1 MQINP
6 IKWRNNMSKRVIIPL
21 GPQHPALKEPES
33 FTLYLEGERV
43 AASNVTLGYNH
54 RGIEKACEER
64 SYIQCLYLLER
75 VCGICS
81 HSHTTAFITAAEEVA
96 QLEIPKRAKYIRTL
110 IGELERVHSHLLWV
124 GVAAHEIGF
133 DTLFMYSWRDREVVM
148 DILAMLTGNRV
159 QYSINTLGGV
169 RRDVSDSQKEEILKA
184 IDILEERTKYYI
196 DVVTTE
202 TTMMGRLKNVGGL
215 THEIATKLNALG
227 PLARASGVDRDIRRD
242 DPYLVYDEIPFN
254 VITNDGCDVFGR
266 VVVRALEL
274 IESYRIIRYVVKNMP
289 DGDLT
294 VKAPRKLPANEA
306 TVRYEAPRGED
317 LHYVRGNGTEKPER
331 VKLRAPTMANLAS
344 ISYMLDGGYLA
355 DVPIVI
361 AAIDPCFSCTDRA
374 ISIKQIDSGRE
385 GTLEWNNLRT
395 YSIEWYKNHGF
406 DAHKI
411 KLSR

>member
-1 MQINP
+1 MP
-6 IKWRNNMSKRVIIPL
+6 KRVEIPL

-43 AASNVTLGYNH
+43 AASNVTIGYNH
-54 RGIEKACEER
+54 RGMEKACEQR
-64 SYIQCLYLLER
+64 SYIQDLYLIER
-75 VCGICS
+75 TCGICS
-81 HSHTTAFITAAEEVA
+81 HSHTTAFITATEEVA
-96 QLEIPKRAKYIRTL
+96 GLEIPKRAKYIRVL
-110 IGELERVHSHLLWV
+110 VGELERVHSHLLWV

-133 DTLFMYSWRDREVVM
+133 DSLFMYSWRDREIVM
-148 DILAMLTGNRV
+148 DILAMLTGGRV

-169 RRDVSDSQKEEILKA
+169 RRDVSESQKEQILKA
-184 IDILEERTKYYI
+184 VDILEERTKYYI
-196 DVVTTE
+196 EVATTE

-215 THEIATKLNALG
+215 TYDIAMRFHASG
-227 PLARASGVDRDIRRD
+227 PLARASGVTRDVRRD
-242 DPYLVYDEIPFN
+242 DPYLVYDELDFN
-254 VITNDGCDVFGR
+254 VITNDGCDVFAR

-274 IESYRIIRYVVKNMP
+274 MESYKLIRQAVKNMP

-317 LHYVRGNGTEKPER
+317 IHYVRGNGTEKPER

-344 ISYMLDGGYLA
+344 ISYMIDGGYLA

-374 ISIKQIDSGRE
+374 ISIKQIENGRE
-385 GTLEWNNLRT
+385 DKMDWENLRK
-395 YSIEWYKNHGF
+395 YSIDWYKKRGF
-406 DAHKI
+406 DGHKI
-411 KLSR
+411 KLMH

>member
-1 MQINP
+1 MPKRIEIP
-6 IKWRNNMSKRVIIPL
+6 I

-54 RGIEKACEER
+54 RGMEKACEMR
-64 SYIQCLYLLER
+64 SYIQCLYLIER
-75 VCGICS
+75 TCGICS
-81 HSHTTAFITAAEEVA
+81 HSHTTAFITASEEVA
-96 QLEIPKRAKYIRTL
+96 GLEIPKRAKYIRVL
-110 IGELERVHSHLLWV
+110 VGELERVHSHLLWV

-148 DILAMLTGNRV
+148 DILAMLTGGRV
-159 QYSINTLGGV
+159 QYSINTFGGV
-169 RRDVSDSQKEEILKA
+169 RRDITEAQKDQVLKA

-196 DVVTTE
+196 DVATTE
-202 TTMMGRLKNVGGL
+202 TTFMGRLKNVGGL
-215 THEIATKLNALG
+215 THEIATKFNALG
-227 PLARASGVDRDIRRD
+227 PLARASAVDRDVRRD
-242 DPYLVYDEIPFN
+242 DPYLVYDELDFN
-254 VITNDGCDVFGR
+254 VITSDGCDVFSR

-274 IESYRIIRYVVKNMP
+274 MESYKMIRQVIKNMP
-289 DGDLT
+289 AGDLT
-294 VKAPRKLPANEA
+294 VKAPRKVPANEA

-317 LHYVRGNGTEKPER
+317 IHYVRGNGTEKPER

-344 ISYMLDGGYLA
+344 ITYMLDGGYLA

-374 ISIKQIDSGRE
+374 ITIKQIDSGRE
-385 GTLEWNNLRT
+385 GTLDWKKLHQ
-395 YSIEWYKNHGF
+395 YSIDWHKERGF

-411 KLSR
+411 KLSC

>member
-1 MQINP
+1 MPKRIEIP
-6 IKWRNNMSKRVIIPL
+6 I

-54 RGIEKACEER
+54 RGMEKACEMR
-64 SYIQCLYLLER
+64 SYIQCLYLIER
-75 VCGICS
+75 TCGICS
-81 HSHTTAFITAAEEVA
+81 HSHTTAFITASEEVA
-96 QLEIPKRAKYIRTL
+96 GLDIPKRAKYIRVL
-110 IGELERVHSHLLWV
+110 VGELERVHSHLLWV

-148 DILAMLTGNRV
+148 DLLAMLTGGRV
-159 QYSINTLGGV
+159 QYSINTFGGV
-169 RRDVSDSQKEEILKA
+169 RRDISEAQKDQVLKA

-196 DVVTTE
+196 DVATTE
-202 TTMMGRLKNVGGL
+202 TTFMGRLKNVGGL
-215 THEIATKLNALG
+215 THEIATKFNALG
-227 PLARASGVDRDIRRD
+227 PLARASAVDRDVRRD
-242 DPYLVYDEIPFN
+242 DPYLVYDELDFN
-254 VITNDGCDVFGR
+254 VITSDGCDVFSR

-274 IESYRIIRYVVKNMP
+274 LESYKMIRQVIKNIP
-289 DGDLT
+289 AGDLT
-294 VKAPRKLPANEA
+294 VKAPRKVPANEA

-317 LHYVRGNGTEKPER
+317 IHYVRGNGTEKPER

-344 ISYMLDGGYLA
+344 ITYMLDGGYLA

-374 ISIKQIDSGRE
+374 ITIKQIDSGRE
-385 GTLEWNNLRT
+385 GTLDWRKLHQ
-395 YSIEWYKNHGF
+395 YSIDWHKERGF

-411 KLSR
+411 KLSC